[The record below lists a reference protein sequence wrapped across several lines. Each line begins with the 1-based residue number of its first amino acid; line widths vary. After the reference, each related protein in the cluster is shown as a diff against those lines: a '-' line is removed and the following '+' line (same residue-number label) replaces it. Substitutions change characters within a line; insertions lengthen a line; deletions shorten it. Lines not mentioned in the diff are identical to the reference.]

1 MNTDTTAGDHI
12 PAILDELFELFDS
25 LDEEGQELMAGIFG
39 EDER

>member
-12 PAILDELFELFDS
+12 PAILGELFDS

-39 EDER
+39 EDEV